1 MTGWC
6 DAVEDIESNK
16 HENAL
21 WYPIAH
27 WALAQHIFH
36 LFISATSFCK
46 DRCAIK
52 ISTLHCQ
59 EHSHSERRE
68 KTICDSVLL
77 LFTTTMA
84 DEVTLLDFWASPFG
98 MRVRI
103 ALAEKGVLKYEY
115 REQDSRD
122 KSALLL
128 QMNSLQ
134 EDSSSRPQRKINQF
148 VNPLLFFSTLM
159 MCGGTRLL
167 CYLLILMEEL
177 GPCSGL
183 ILLIKRYGHVPLIL
197 LNLWPPF
204 DRCIHACVRTN
215 IYSFAT
221 AMLQ

>member
-1 MTGWC
+1 MRFQESLTGWC
-6 DAVEDIESNK
+6 DAVEDIERNK

-46 DRCAIK
+46 DRYAIK

-84 DEVTLLDFWASPFG
+84 DEVTLAPEPFAGSPFG
-98 MRVRI
+98 VRVRI
-103 ALAEKGVLKYEY
+103 ALAEKGVKYEY
-115 REQDSRD
+115 SEQDLRE

-128 QMNSLQ
+128 QMNPVYKKIPVLVHRGKPVCESLIIVQ
-134 EDSSSRPQRKINQF
+134 YIDDVWRDKA
-148 VNPLLFFSTLM
+148 PLLPSDPYERARSMFWADFIDKKVWT
-159 MCGGTRLL
+159 
-167 CYLLILMEEL
+167 
-177 GPCSGL
+177 
-183 ILLIKRYGHVPLIL
+183 
-197 LNLWPPF
+197 
-204 DRCIHACVRTN
+204 
-215 IYSFAT
+215 
-221 AMLQ
+221 